1 MKGQVNKFKYSN
13 SNQSYPYAAKI
24 SDKIPFMIK
33 ILKLKTEVNY
43 FDLRKSVYKYLETSI
58 ILIINSGRY
67 NALPLR
73 LKDYPFPY
81 HPSWTKEIIVREVLA
96 NKNKARKINKGHT
109 DEKGKNKT
117 ALICKIIY
125 VENHEDST
133 KLKRE
138 F

>member
-81 HPSWTKEIIVREVLA
+81 HPS
-96 NKNKARKINKGHT
+96 
-109 DEKGKNKT
+109 
-117 ALICKIIY
+117 
-125 VENHEDST
+125 
-133 KLKRE
+133 
-138 F
+138 

>member
-1 MKGQVNKFKYSN
+1 MKDQVNKFKYSN

-43 FDLRKSVYKYLETSI
+43 FDLRKSVYKYLKTSI

-67 NALPLR
+67 NAFPLR
-73 LKDYPFPY
+73 LKEYPFPY
-81 HPSWTKEIIVREVLA
+81 HHSWAKEIIVQEVLA

-117 ALICKIIY
+117 ARICKIIC

-133 KLKRE
+133 KFKRE